1 MIMAL
6 EFTDQNFSNDVL
18 SSDGVVV
25 VDFWATWCGPC
36 RQIAP
41 VIEQLA
47 HENPDVKVGKVDVDV
62 NQSVAMQYGITSI
75 PTIMVFKG
83 GRVVESLLGVQSK
96 TALQSLINKHKG
108 V

>member
-1 MIMAL
+1 MAM
-6 EFTDQNFSNDVL
+6 EFTDSNFSNEVL
-18 SSDGVVV
+18 SDSGVVL

-47 HENPDVKVGKVDVDV
+47 SENGDVKVGKVDVDS
-62 NQSVAMQYGITSI
+62 NQSLAMQYGITSI
-75 PTIMVFKG
+75 PTIMIFKG

-96 TALQSLINKHKG
+96 TTLQSLINKHKG
-108 V
+108 